1 MPGQLFTQY
10 FLTDGIR
17 ATPERRA
24 QAPAFAAFHKEARRL
39 FHDFAN
45 YHNPN
50 ETQTEQDL
58 IRPLLE
64 LLGWTDD
71 LPQQTSSGGEEIP
84 DLLLFADAQAKT
96 RASTSKAS
104 PYLEAL
110 AVAELKRFRRPL
122 DARGTGKGTQ
132 ASSPHAQIL
141 RYLATAENV
150 TDGQLR
156 WGILTNGSVWRLYDQ
171 KTRPRATAYYQA
183 DLQALLAADDE
194 DGLRAFHLLFRR
206 SAFVR
211 RPGAAATFLE
221 TALDEG
227 RRYEQRVAQSLAG
240 VVFERVFP
248 SLVQALADATNQPMP
263 RIREAAL
270 IFLYRLLF
278 VLYAEDRG
286 LLPVDDSRYDDYG
299 LRKRVRDDVA
309 QRMARNDTFSGA
321 ASSYYDHLGTLFRLI
336 DRGDPSIGLP
346 PYNGGLFTA
355 AAAPLLNQVRLSDAV
370 IAPIVHDLSHTETDG
385 QPGYVNYRDMSVQQ
399 LGSIYERLLEQEPVR
414 NPDGQV
420 HIRPNPYARKDSG
433 SFYTPQELVDL
444 IVDQTLK
451 PLVDERL
458 AAFEARAGE
467 LRGDR
472 RPKAERRAELARL
485 DPAQAVLDLKVLDP
499 AMGSGHFL
507 VSAVDFLTDDIA
519 DLIEFAPAVPDWLEG
534 NDAYHSPLLDRVAA
548 IRDDILHRA
557 AESGWVVN
565 EAQLT
570 DQAIIRRLVLK
581 RCIYGVDKNQLTVE
595 LAKVSLWLHSFT
607 VGAPLS
613 FLDHHLR
620 CGDSL
625 LGLRIADAKTELQ
638 RLEVPMFVESALQ
651 GVENAA
657 HGMRQIEQLSDADVT
672 EVHQSESL
680 FHAVE
685 SATADLRGFLDT
697 LAGLRWHTA
706 GMKVRQR
713 AQFESPLT
721 ETLAANP
728 TQAFP
733 LLTHGSS
740 TADLSPL
747 PAGEAQSLPRTRSGG
762 EGSSAQPPPAAEAA
776 SSSLSPL
783 TSHSS
788 SLSPSPSP
796 AFTNLLKES
805 KSIAQDESFL
815 HWEAAF
821 PGVWRHWQDQTPEG
835 GFDAVIGNPPWDRI
849 KLQEVEWFATRD
861 PELARA
867 PTAAARREGIRR
879 LRELD
884 DPLAEAFDQA
894 KARADRLGQVLRASG
909 HYPLLGGG
917 DINLYSL
924 FVERSLRLVKPGGLV
939 GLLTP
944 SGIYADKT
952 AARFFKS
959 VSTTGRVAGIFD
971 FENRRLGTDQ
981 PPFFPDIDSRF
992 KFCALIVGGT
1002 ERKFSE
1008 TRCAFFL
1015 HDTDT
1020 KDDPNRGFTLSPDDF
1035 ARVNPNTGTAP
1046 VFRTRRDADLTRRI
1060 YQDHPV
1066 LVDRSGDEERRV
1078 WPVRYV
1084 RMLDMTND
1092 SHLFRTAAQLEDEGF
1107 YPVQGN
1113 CWKRGNDLCL
1123 PLYEGKMVQA
1133 FDHRA
1138 ASVVVNPQNLNR
1150 PAQPRETTADE
1161 HANPNWLPVPQFCVD
1176 EQDIELP
1183 DGLNWSIGFK
1193 HVSSPT
1199 NVRTMIACAVPFAGC
1214 GNSFPVLLP
1223 TSDDEEAVQAYKE
1236 VAHAVLGNLNALAF
1250 DFAARQKL
1258 QGQNLN
1264 LFVVEQFPVLSL
1276 DAYNRR
1282 FGDRTAADLVRDHV
1296 LRLTYTAHDMA
1307 PFARDLGHHG
1317 PPFPWDPEDRRH
1329 LRARLDALYFHLYG
1343 LDRDAAAYILSTF
1356 PIIQRHDESEFGHY
1370 RTRALILAYMNALT
1384 AGDTQICVSPQ

>member
-24 QAPAFAAFHKEARRL
+24 QAPAFAQFLDAARRL
-39 FHDFAN
+39 FHDFAA

-71 LPQQTSSGGEEIP
+71 LPQQTTSGGEDIP

-96 RASTSKAS
+96 RAGSQAS

-122 DARGTGKGTQ
+122 DARGQGKGTQ

-156 WGILTNGSVWRLYDQ
+156 WGILTNGAVWRLYDQ

-183 DLQALLAADDE
+183 DLQALLTADDQ

-206 SAFVR
+206 SAFLR

-248 SLVQALADATNQPMP
+248 SLVQALADATDQPMP

-309 QRMARNDTFSGA
+309 QRMARNDTFSSA
-321 ASSYYDHLGTLFRLI
+321 ASSYYDHLSTLFRLI
-336 DRGDPSIGLP
+336 DQGDQSIGLP

-355 AAAPLLNQVRLSDAV
+355 DAAPLLNQVRLSDAV

-414 NPDGQV
+414 GPDGQV
-420 HIRPNPYARKDSG
+420 RIRPNPYARKDSG
-433 SFYTPQELVDL
+433 SFYTPQDLVDL

-458 AAFEARAGE
+458 AVFEARSGE

-472 RPKAERRAELARL
+472 RPRAERRAELARL

-507 VSAVDFLTDDIA
+507 VSAVDFLTDYIA
-519 DLIEFAPAVPDWLEG
+519 DLIEFAPAVPDWLDEY
-534 NDAYHSPLLDRVAA
+534 DAYHSPLLDRVAA
-548 IRDDILHRA
+548 IRADILQRA

-581 RCIYGVDKNQLTVE
+581 RCIYGVDKNPLTVE

-625 LGLRIADAKTELQ
+625 IGLRIADANAELR
-638 RLEVPMFVESALQ
+638 RLNVPMFVASALQ

-680 FHAVE
+680 FQAVE

-697 LAGLRWHTA
+697 LGGLRWLTA

-762 EGSSAQPPPAAEAA
+762 EGSSAQLPPAAEAA
-776 SSSLSPL
+776 SSSLVCSQGL
-783 TSHSS
+783 GM
-788 SLSPSPSP
+788 
-796 AFTNLLKES
+796 S
-805 KSIAQDESFL
+805 K
-815 HWEAAF
+815 
-821 PGVWRHWQDQTPEG
+821 V
-835 GFDAVIGNPPWDRI
+835 
-849 KLQEVEWFATRD
+849 
-861 PELARA
+861 
-867 PTAAARREGIRR
+867 
-879 LRELD
+879 
-884 DPLAEAFDQA
+884 
-894 KARADRLGQVLRASG
+894 
-909 HYPLLGGG
+909 
-917 DINLYSL
+917 
-924 FVERSLRLVKPGGLV
+924 
-939 GLLTP
+939 
-944 SGIYADKT
+944 
-952 AARFFKS
+952 
-959 VSTTGRVAGIFD
+959 
-971 FENRRLGTDQ
+971 
-981 PPFFPDIDSRF
+981 
-992 KFCALIVGGT
+992 
-1002 ERKFSE
+1002 
-1008 TRCAFFL
+1008 
-1015 HDTDT
+1015 
-1020 KDDPNRGFTLSPDDF
+1020 
-1035 ARVNPNTGTAP
+1035 
-1046 VFRTRRDADLTRRI
+1046 
-1060 YQDHPV
+1060 
-1066 LVDRSGDEERRV
+1066 
-1078 WPVRYV
+1078 
-1084 RMLDMTND
+1084 
-1092 SHLFRTAAQLEDEGF
+1092 
-1107 YPVQGN
+1107 
-1113 CWKRGNDLCL
+1113 
-1123 PLYEGKMVQA
+1123 
-1133 FDHRA
+1133 
-1138 ASVVVNPQNLNR
+1138 
-1150 PAQPRETTADE
+1150 
-1161 HANPNWLPVPQFCVD
+1161 
-1176 EQDIELP
+1176 
-1183 DGLNWSIGFK
+1183 
-1193 HVSSPT
+1193 
-1199 NVRTMIACAVPFAGC
+1199 
-1214 GNSFPVLLP
+1214 
-1223 TSDDEEAVQAYKE
+1223 
-1236 VAHAVLGNLNALAF
+1236 
-1250 DFAARQKL
+1250 
-1258 QGQNLN
+1258 
-1264 LFVVEQFPVLSL
+1264 
-1276 DAYNRR
+1276 
-1282 FGDRTAADLVRDHV
+1282 
-1296 LRLTYTAHDMA
+1296 
-1307 PFARDLGHHG
+1307 
-1317 PPFPWDPEDRRH
+1317 
-1329 LRARLDALYFHLYG
+1329 
-1343 LDRDAAAYILSTF
+1343 
-1356 PIIQRHDESEFGHY
+1356 
-1370 RTRALILAYMNALT
+1370 
-1384 AGDTQICVSPQ
+1384 